1 MQKIRKAGLLIIF
14 LLVLYSLL
22 RLLFYAMYFSTDNI
36 QWKECWLIFY
46 WGLRM
51 DFSGIFYANFIFL
64 VYYFLLHQ
72 RLTAGWQKTVSV
84 ALLSVI
90 NLPLLA
96 VNMID
101 LAYYKFNF
109 RRSTVDLF
117 RVIPGSLHALGA
129 FWKTWW
135 YLVLLFVLLA
145 VLSVIVFTRFAQ
157 YYPTGKTYL
166 TGSLLPGIC
175 FLLAAA
181 VLARGV
187 ASRPL
192 IPSTPLLY
200 LPARYQPLA
209 TNSTI
214 TVLYSLLRKQTTLK
228 EKNYFHDARPDSLF
242 TARQQLQAGGDFN
255 KMNVVVF
262 VLESFA
268 REYMDKN
275 DPLHAQTP
283 FLDSLMK
290 ESIVCSSAY
299 ANGLESNKG
308 LVAILAGIPP
318 FFDEPFYYSSYSN
331 NNFRGIGTLLKEQG
345 YNTNF
350 FMGTPYDHFGFA
362 RFAAMLGIE
371 NYYSMDDYGD
381 KRHYDGNWGIY
392 DHYFLPYVAKQL
404 LKKPEPFLSVVFTVS
419 THFPYTLPDTLKA
432 RFSIPGQGAEQ
443 NSMSYLDYSLRL
455 FFNEMKSQPWY
466 KNTLFVFSADHN
478 LYWHPADK
486 SSLYKSFRI
495 PVFFHLPA
503 QGKHQE
509 VRATVQQMDIIPSV
523 LDLLHYK
530 KPFMSFGTSVF
541 DSVRPRT
548 AIGNYGDIYQIID
561 SSYIFGYN
569 EKTERAAYLYNFR
582 ADSGLERNLL
592 VKGQLP
598 DTHAVKLEE
607 QLKAIIQYFNYSMIK
622 NKLYVK

>member
-1 MQKIRKAGLLIIF
+1 MQKIRKAGKLIIF
-14 LLVLYSLL
+14 LLVLYTLL
-22 RLLFYAMYFSTDNI
+22 RLLFYAMYFSADNL
-36 QWKECWLIFY
+36 QWKERWLIFY

-72 RLTAGWQKTVSV
+72 RLAAGWQKPVSV

-117 RVIPGSLHALGA
+117 RVIPGSLQALGA
-129 FWKTWW
+129 FWKAWW
-135 YLVLLFVLLA
+135 YLFLLFALLA

-157 YYPTGKTYL
+157 NYQPGKSYF

-175 FLLAAA
+175 FLLVAA

-187 ASRPL
+187 AGRPL

-228 EKNYFHDARPDSLF
+228 EKNYFNGAGSDSLF
-242 TARQQLQAGGDFN
+242 TARQQLQAAADFN

-268 REYMDKN
+268 REYIDKN

-290 ESIVCSSAY
+290 ESIVCSNAY

-308 LVAILAGIPP
+308 LVAILAGIPA

-331 NNFRGIGTLLKEQG
+331 NNFRGVGTLLKEQG

-350 FMGTPYDHFGFA
+350 FMGTPYDHFGFT
-362 RFAAMLGIE
+362 RFATMLGIE

-392 DHYFLPYVAKQL
+392 DHYFLPYVARQL
-404 LKKPEPFLSVVFTVS
+404 VKKPNPFLSVVFTVS

-432 RFSIPGQGAEQ
+432 RFTIPGQGAEQ
-443 NSMSYLDYSLRL
+443 NSMSYLDYSLKL
-455 FFNEMKSQPWY
+455 FFDEIKSQPWY

-478 LYWHPADK
+478 LYWHPAEK

-503 QGKHQE
+503 QRKHQE
-509 VRATVQQMDIIPSV
+509 IQATVQQMDIIPSV

-530 KPFMSFGTSVF
+530 KPFISFGTSVF
-541 DSVRPRT
+541 DTLRSRT

-569 EKTERAAYLYNFR
+569 EKTEQAAYLYNFR
-582 ADSGLERNLL
+582 ADTSLERNLL

-598 DTHAVKLEE
+598 DTNAVKLEE
-607 QLKAIIQYFNYSMIK
+607 QLKAVIQYFNYSMIK
-622 NKLYVK
+622 NRLYVK

>member
-1 MQKIRKAGLLIIF
+1 MQKIKKAAGIIVF
-14 LLVLYSLL
+14 LLLLYSLL
-22 RLLFYAMYFSTDNI
+22 RLLFYQLYFSSGNI
-36 QWKECWLIFY
+36 SANELATIIY
-46 WGLRM
+46 WGARI
-51 DFSGIFYANFIFL
+51 DFTAVFYTNFIFFL
-64 VYYFLLHQ
+64 YYFLLHHLPVS
-72 RLTAGWQKTVSV
+72 RWQKRA
-84 ALLSVI
+84 ALLLLI
-90 NLPLLA
+90 ICNLPLLA
-96 VNMID
+96 VNIID

-117 RVIPGSLHALGA
+117 RVIPGSMQALGA
-129 FWKTWW
+129 FWKSWW
-135 YLVLLFVLLA
+135 YLFLLFALLT
-145 VLSVIVFTRFAQ
+145 VLSVLVFARFVRNREPEKNKFAGNLF
-157 YYPTGKTYL
+157 YC
-166 TGSLLPGIC
+166 IC
-175 FLLAAA
+175 FVLPAGL
-181 VLARGV
+181 LARGM
-187 ASRPL
+187 ASRPI

-214 TVLYSLLRKQTTLK
+214 TVLYSMLKKQTTLK
-228 EKNYFHDARPDSLF
+228 EKNYFHGAGTDSLF
-242 TARQQLQAGGDFN
+242 TARQQLPTAAAFN

-268 REYMDKN
+268 KEYMDRN

-290 ESIVCSSAY
+290 ESAVCSNAY

-331 NNFRGIGTLLKEQG
+331 NNFRGVGTLLKEEG

-362 RFAAMLGIE
+362 RFASMLGIE

-392 DHYFLPYVAKQL
+392 DHYFLPYVARQL
-404 LKKPEPFLSVVFTVS
+404 GKKTNPFLSVVFTVS

-432 RFSIPGQGAEQ
+432 RFTIPGQGAEQ

-455 FFNEMKSQPWY
+455 FFDEIRNEPWY
-466 KNTLFVFSADHN
+466 ANTLFVFSADHN
-478 LYWHPADK
+478 LYWHSAEK
-486 SSLYKSFRI
+486 SILYKAYRI
-495 PVFFHLPA
+495 PVFFHLPGQRKYKEIA
-503 QGKHQE
+503 G
-509 VRATVQQMDIIPSV
+509 TVQQMDIIPSI

-530 KPFMSFGTSVF
+530 HPFMSFGKSVF
-541 DSVRPRT
+541 DTLSPRA
-548 AIGNYGDIYQIID
+548 AIGNYGDIYQLID
-561 SSYIFGYN
+561 SSYVFGYN
-569 EKTERAAYLYNFR
+569 EKTEQAAYLYNFR
-582 ADSGLERNLL
+582 TDTGLEKNLL
-592 VKGQLP
+592 VKGQRP
-598 DTHAVKLEE
+598 DTNAVKLEE
-607 QLKAIIQYFNYSMIK
+607 HLKAVIQYFNYSMIK